1 MKFLD
6 ERIIFQM
13 EAIPNQDMILRYEV
27 EIDQD
32 LVFIGNVFLQ
42 KNHNIS
48 IDVTDI
54 VKNYKDSNEPPYS
67 ISNEESYN
75 AKNVIVMVYNKDG
88 SLLDSAT
95 EKIYFIYRR
104 PLYDSNVTTPILD
117 NTQTGIGYMPMLQG
131 WLGRTGYLIPTYPIV
146 QSDVFTFDMLANYQ
160 NYPLIQT
167 FTNIY
172 KDGTRGTNLFSES
185 FTGGSFM
192 RYSKPLSS
200 IISGYS
206 DTYSGFISARVLLSS
221 NDTTW
226 RVGFPF
232 ETGTSYILEASKT
245 ISSSIS
251 KVTLDYSGVQYVI
264 KGVEADGIMTF
275 SQSIKTDRNTNPTNI
290 TNQITI
296 NLLGGT
302 TGTVKV
308 ASLVVRVNT
317 TKQNEILDNGNFT
330 LHFDIQQNILEG
342 GNTSVK
348 IRAEETV
355 VRTYSICDLKH
366 LNVTTFSPVNS
377 GVRYDTIVANFDG
390 QSRYFLKWED
400 RYGMPQCQPFAGTEK
415 YSESI
420 EKEEITNYLNKRKVI
435 NFTVQP
441 KWSLN
446 SKNISEKYMPFY
458 ESIFVSPYLHLYD
471 AKQDKL
477 YKVVL
482 TNTEYLEKTFR
493 NQGNQM
499 FNIQL
504 DVELDTTQNIT
515 Y

>member
-13 EAIPNQDMILRYEV
+13 QAIPNQNMILRYDV

-42 KNHNIS
+42 KNRNIS

-75 AKNVIVMVYNKDG
+75 SKEVIVKVYNKDG

-95 EKIYFIYRR
+95 ENIYFIFRR

-131 WLGRTGYLIPTYPIV
+131 WLGRTGYLVPTYPIV

-160 NYPLIQT
+160 KSLLVQS

-172 KDGTRGTNLFSES
+172 KDGTRGTQLFTES
-185 FTGGSFM
+185 FAGGSFM

-200 IISGYS
+200 IIISDS
-206 DTYSGFISARVLLSS
+206 DT
-221 NDTTW
+221 
-226 RVGFPF
+226 
-232 ETGTSYILEASKT
+232 
-245 ISSSIS
+245 
-251 KVTLDYSGVQYVI
+251 
-264 KGVEADGIMTF
+264 
-275 SQSIKTDRNTNPTNI
+275 
-290 TNQITI
+290 
-296 NLLGGT
+296 
-302 TGTVKV
+302 
-308 ASLVVRVNT
+308 
-317 TKQNEILDNGNFT
+317 
-330 LHFDIQQNILEG
+330 H
-342 GNTSVK
+342 
-348 IRAEETV
+348 
-355 VRTYSICDLKH
+355 SICDLKH
-366 LNVTTFSPVNS
+366 LNITTFSPQNP

-415 YSESI
+415 YSEAI
-420 EKEEITNYLNKRKVI
+420 KKEEITNYLNKRKVI

-504 DVELDTTQNIT
+504 EVELDTTQNIT